1 MKKSEKEQGM
11 FKKRLLR
18 TCKNVMA
25 AAICISLAV
34 GLSACGETQGERR
47 HLNDKNDTT
56 ENTERAQESFSE
68 DALKEQQ
75 EFEQY
80 LDDYFKDV
88 VTDDTLTYN
97 YTIKDGADYG
107 LEEPEVTL
115 GDPGMTA
122 EEIGQDKEEFEG
134 WVKKLDAID
143 RSCLTEDQKLTYD
156 VLDEYFEVSAGIFDN
171 VYLYEPFSPM
181 RGLQANIATNFTDYR
196 FDDKGDV
203 ERYIELLGQIPDYFA
218 EYLDFEQEKSEK
230 GYFMSDAVCDKV
242 ISQCKD
248 FVADK
253 ENHFMVTTFNDNIDA
268 LDFLTDEEKAEY
280 KEANKQAVEN
290 SLLPAFENVAAVLSG
305 LKGTGTNDGGIC
317 NYDGGKEYYEYLLKN
332 FAGTAKSPEEVIDML
347 DTELQ
352 KLMVSLYQYYLG
364 NQAAYEYFASNYDS
378 MFAETD
384 QMTASE
390 MVDKMME
397 TASEHYPDAGTI
409 NYKAEAL
416 DKNLETIMDDV
427 LAYYMA
433 PAIDDP
439 DNNLI
444 RVNGLHTDG
453 MWTTLAHE
461 GYPGHMLQN
470 AYYMSTD
477 PEPVRTLMNFLGYK
491 EGWAMYACYDSL
503 YYYEYEEP
511 EYGDTIAALYQLN
524 DEMSYLMM
532 GRVDLGI
539 NYEGWTLQDTADYLT
554 KNGMDGSAAQELYT
568 TMVGDPAVYQSYS
581 TGYYE
586 MKELRDYAEEKMG
599 DDFDLKTFN
608 TIILET
614 GPCQFDILKEQ
625 VDKKLQGPII

>member
-1 MKKSEKEQGM
+1 ML
-11 FKKRLLR
+11 KKRLLR

-97 YTIKDGADYG
+97 YTIRDGADYG

-280 KEANKQAVEN
+280 KEANKQAVVN

-364 NQAAYEYFASNYDS
+364 NQAAYEYFAANYDS
-378 MFAETD
+378 IFAETD

-511 EYGDTIAALYQLN
+511 EYGDTVAALYQLN

>member
-1 MKKSEKEQGM
+1 M

-280 KEANKQAVEN
+280 KEANKQAVVN

-364 NQAAYEYFASNYDS
+364 NQAAYEYFAANYDS
-378 MFAETD
+378 IFAETD

-477 PEPVRTLMNFLGYK
+477 PELVRTLMNFLGYK

-599 DDFDLKTFN
+599 DDFDLKSFN

-614 GPCQFDILKEQ
+614 GPCQFDILKKQ
-625 VDKKLQGPII
+625 VDKKLQGPVI

>member
-1 MKKSEKEQGM
+1 ML
-11 FKKRLLR
+11 KKRLLR

-97 YTIKDGADYG
+97 YTIRDGADYG

-280 KEANKQAVEN
+280 KEANKQAVVN

-364 NQAAYEYFASNYDS
+364 NQAAYEYFAANYDS
-378 MFAETD
+378 IFAETD

-503 YYYEYEEP
+503 YYYEYEKP
-511 EYGDTIAALYQLN
+511 EYGDTIAALYPLY

>member
-1 MKKSEKEQGM
+1 ML
-11 FKKRLLR
+11 KKRLLR

-97 YTIKDGADYG
+97 YTIRDGADYG

-280 KEANKQAVEN
+280 KEANKQAVVN

-364 NQAAYEYFASNYDS
+364 NQAAYEYFAANYDS
-378 MFAETD
+378 IFAETD

-599 DDFDLKTFN
+599 DDFDLKTFY

>member
-1 MKKSEKEQGM
+1 M

-364 NQAAYEYFASNYDS
+364 NQAAYEYFAANYDS
-378 MFAETD
+378 IFAETD

-511 EYGDTIAALYQLN
+511 EYGDTIAVLYQLN

>member
-1 MKKSEKEQGM
+1 M

-470 AYYMSTD
+470 AYYNTL
-477 PEPVRTLMNFLGYK
+477 PV
-491 EGWAMYACYDSL
+491 
-503 YYYEYEEP
+503 
-511 EYGDTIAALYQLN
+511 QL
-524 DEMSYLMM
+524 L
-532 GRVDLGI
+532 
-539 NYEGWTLQDTADYLT
+539 
-554 KNGMDGSAAQELYT
+554 
-568 TMVGDPAVYQSYS
+568 
-581 TGYYE
+581 
-586 MKELRDYAEEKMG
+586 
-599 DDFDLKTFN
+599 
-608 TIILET
+608 
-614 GPCQFDILKEQ
+614 
-625 VDKKLQGPII
+625 